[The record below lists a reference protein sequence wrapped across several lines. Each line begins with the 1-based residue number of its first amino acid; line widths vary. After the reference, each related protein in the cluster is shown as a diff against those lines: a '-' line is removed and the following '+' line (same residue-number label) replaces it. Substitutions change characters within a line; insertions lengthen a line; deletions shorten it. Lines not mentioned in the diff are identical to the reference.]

1 MALSALPLSLPLL
14 FCLSESCNDGSAF
27 TPGTLATASV
37 GVKGGY
43 PDISAVETQPQFRA
57 QVGGQCVK
65 VEVAVLGLPV
75 PNGPCGL
82 CGRKAT
88 LNLNLHVFDTE
99 LQELCESQGGRP
111 GLPVPNGPCGLCG
124 RKATLNLNLHVFD
137 TELQELCESQGGR
150 PGPTVCGRKATLL
163 LLLRRRRRHQIQII
177 GF

>member
-88 LNLNLHVFDTE
+88 LNWNLNSRNPTAPTAGQFSL
-99 LQELCESQGGRP
+99 
-111 GLPVPNGPCGLCG
+111 CGLAASVG
-124 RKATLNLNLHVFD
+124 VLVGFYLFIIIIVINESIPTHNDRIVLGASNKLTYVRRSK
-137 TELQELCESQGGR
+137 LQL
-150 PGPTVCGRKATLL
+150 
-163 LLLRRRRRHQIQII
+163 I
-177 GF
+177 